1 MMPPFAAALPA
12 SPEGTLHTVHVALA
26 DRSYPIHIGRDL
38 CSSLPGWLQSQCGHS
53 RHAVMVYDQNVEPI
67 ADRYGAELKQA
78 AYRLTRLAVPSG
90 EAAKSI
96 AEATRLWDAML
107 DDHTD
112 RGSLV
117 IAVGGGVVGDLAG
130 FVAASFARGLPLVQ
144 IPTTLLS
151 QVDSSVG
158 GKTGVNLPR
167 AKNMVGAFW
176 QPKLVVIDTASLD
189 SLPQREFVSGLAEVV
204 KYP

>member
-12 SPEGTLHTVHVALA
+12 SSEGTLQTVHVALA

-38 CSSLPGWLQSQCGHS
+38 CSSLPDWLQSQCGQS

-117 IAVGGGVVGDLAG
+117 IAVGGGVVGEITPLADG
-130 FVAASFARGLPLVQ
+130 ALRSVDDRGAGTPRGVQAGEFPEIVVVDHTIGVQ
-144 IPTTLLS
+144 IRCRVELS
-151 QVDSSVG
+151 P
-158 GKTGVNLPR
+158 LR
-167 AKNMVGAFW
+167 
-176 QPKLVVIDTASLD
+176 I
-189 SLPQREFVSGLAEVV
+189 
-204 KYP
+204 